1 MNISRRVFLLGG
13 LGLAQS
19 FRLPP
24 ALARGKSKN
33 VKVGIHSVARQ
44 DWPPA
49 IVPDHAAFI
58 DKGYSC
64 FTDQFGRL
72 AIVDFK
78 KVTTPKVVGELGLQT
93 KKLVDFVAVRQRAY
107 ALTTQDSASG
117 DTQFVLATISLAPAS
132 EPTILSKVILNQFSD
147 ATCLTAS
154 ADFICIGGATAHG
167 ANQVV
172 IFAARGKSPE
182 PGFIASFNVDNPI
195 TDLDL
200 QERNLVVLES
210 GTNSQVDYVNL
221 FYPQKPQLRKCMKLE
236 GDYRVM
242 ARSKDLLVLAGQS
255 SSGQLEAKTVTLEP
269 APHVMQSETLHEL
282 TNVFC
287 ATAQR
292 DRFYFLGEHKGE
304 RRLIEFLMG
313 KDLRLTAEKTTDLTG
328 GKVGAGSA
336 FAMAISN
343 RSINIAAGWQGVE
356 VLTHEKQDWRHTF
369 TYSIPRFP
377 ASGVATWD
385 NFVLLAGA
393 DLKLYDISTPEKPV
407 LVQTTETGGTIKAIA
422 TAGVFLISLSK
433 NTLALRRLDSLTNQ
447 IASTEVTGQDMSF
460 DKKQQKAYVLHAQE
474 KKTTI
479 TPVKTYSNK
488 LVAETP
494 LELAAGYRRI
504 LADNGSLLLCSMKE
518 VAIYQNGKSFELV
531 GKQSLEGYAI
541 RDVAMTGTH
550 IVVTAVDPSSKGFL
564 FVLSRDGKDLSQ
576 LGAIALPDDG
586 IAVAASGDQAVV
598 VGRSAEGKDIA
609 SIIDL
614 STPAIPR
621 IAATFPSVEASSA
634 VTIKDRLAIVVGR
647 GLEILSLG

>member
-1 MNISRRVFLLGG
+1 M
-13 LGLAQS
+13 
-19 FRLPP
+19 
-24 ALARGKSKN
+24 ARGKNKN
-33 VKVGIHSVARQ
+33 VKVGIHCVARQ

-64 FTDQFGRL
+64 FADQFGRL

-78 KVTTPKVVGELGLQT
+78 KVTTPKVIGELGLQT
-93 KKLVDFVAVRQRAY
+93 KKLLDFVAVRQRAY

-117 DTQFVLATISLAPAS
+117 DVQFVLVTISLAPAT
-132 EPTILSKVILNQFSD
+132 EPSILSKVILTQFAD
-147 ATCLTAS
+147 ASCLTATT
-154 ADFICIGGATAHG
+154 DYVCIGGATARG
-167 ANQVV
+167 ANEVA
-172 IFAARGKSPE
+172 IFAARGKSTE
-182 PGFIASFNVDNPI
+182 PGLIASFAVDNPI

-210 GTNSQVDYVNL
+210 GSSSQLDYVNL
-221 FYPQKPQLRKCMKLE
+221 FYPQKPQLRKNMKLD
-236 GDYRVM
+236 GDFRVL

-255 SSGQLEAKTVTLEP
+255 AAGQLEAKTVTLEP
-269 APHVMQSETLHEL
+269 APHVMQSEALHEL
-282 TNVFC
+282 SSVFC
-287 ATAQR
+287 AVAQK
-292 DRFYFLGEHKGE
+292 DRFYFLGEHNGE
-304 RRLIEFLMG
+304 RRLVEFLMG
-313 KDLRLTAEKTTDLTG
+313 KDLRLTAEKTTELTG
-328 GKVGAGSA
+328 GKVGTGAV

-343 RSINIAAGWQGVE
+343 RSINVAAGWQGVD
-356 VLTHEKQDWRHTF
+356 VLTLEKQDWRHTF

-407 LVQTTETGGTIKAIA
+407 LVQTTETGGTVKAIA

-433 NTLALRRLDSLTNQ
+433 NTLSLRRLDSLTNQ
-447 IASTEVTGQDMSF
+447 IASTEVSGQDMSF

-474 KKTTI
+474 KKTVI
-479 TPVKTYSNK
+479 TPVKAYSNK
-488 LVAETP
+488 LVADLP
-494 LELAAGYRRI
+494 LDLPAGYRRI
-504 LADNGSLLLCSMKE
+504 LADDGAILLCSLKE
-518 VAIYQNGKSFELV
+518 VALYQAGKTLELV
-531 GKQSLEGYAI
+531 GKQTLEGYAI
-541 RDVAMTGTH
+541 RDVAMTDEQ
-550 IVVTAVDPSSKGFL
+550 IVVTAVDHSSKGYL
-564 FVLSRDGKDLSQ
+564 FVLARDGKDLSQ

-586 IAVAASGDQAVV
+586 TAVAAAGNQAVV
-598 VGRSAEGKDIA
+598 VGRTAEGKDLA

-621 IAATFPSVEASSA
+621 IAASFPSVEASSA